1 MKSYF
6 GTLGWAAVALLA
18 LVFLNLVFFGFVVG
32 LDVMFDEAPQLTV
45 PMFLPLLFCCGMAV
59 MLFLG
64 KRRHSH
70 EGAESNTA
78 PASAQTSGHRSGR
91 PRRAVLHSMLIIRR
105 QPNDHFNARERRVYE
120 STA

>member
-18 LVFLNLVFFGFVVG
+18 LVCLNLVFFGFVVG
-32 LDVMFDEAPQLTV
+32 LDVMFGEAPQLTV

-64 KRRHSH
+64 KRWRER
-70 EGAESNTA
+70 EGAEATMA
-78 PASAQTSGHRSGR
+78 QASAQTSAPRSRR

-105 QPNDHFNARERRVYE
+105 QSNDHFNARERRVYE